1 LHTKVLLLFWR
12 LFSRNKRSTYF
23 FRDFLFTP
31 PNKWPRWKGFK
42 WPPRTKKIKPWMTI
56 KCPKFGRSSGPCG
69 NTMGSDISLKE
80 NINLVGKSNSG
91 INIYEFDYKDKKFGS
106 GRYRGVMAQEVPQA
120 SLMSDEGYLMVD
132 YSKINVPFEEI

>member
-1 LHTKVLLLFWR
+1 MQNSF
-12 LFSRNKRSTYF
+12 
-23 FRDFLFTP
+23 
-31 PNKWPRWKGFK
+31 
-42 WPPRTKKIKPWMTI
+42 
-56 KCPKFGRSSGPCG
+56 SGPRG

-132 YSKINVPFEEI
+132 YSMVDVDFEEV